1 MVFAYDKRLRR
12 NVKTWASLL
21 VISSA
26 AFISYKLYKR
36 YLYDDGSEEE
46 NVGERQ
52 TNLRLSKRYS
62 KKSIAISLSN
72 SIVNA
77 EIPLGEILAASEDV
91 IFIVPPNMT
100 LDDIISHVGAKDSKA
115 AYDLRKLFLNN
126 YKLLNC
132 TNIEGFFNILKHLRP
147 ETLLVCYEDLGISR
161 VQGVP
166 KDLGRFVKE
175 IKDVDNN
182 KEHIQSEI
190 SNIFVQ

>member
-1 MVFAYDKRLRR
+1 MVLVYDKRVRR
-12 NVKTWASLL
+12 NIKVWASLL
-21 VISSA
+21 VVSSA
-26 AFISYKLYKR
+26 AFISYKLYRR
-36 YLYDDGSEEE
+36 YIQDGGTEEE
-46 NVGERQ
+46 NAEKGQ
-52 TNLRLSKRYS
+52 NNLRLSKKYS

-77 EIPLGEILAASEDV
+77 EIPLGDILVASEDV
-91 IFIVPPNMT
+91 IFIVPPNLT

-115 AYDLRKLFLNN
+115 AYGLRKLFSNN
-126 YKLLNC
+126 HKLLNC

-182 KEHIQSEI
+182 KEHIQSEL